1 MLRRGTPA
9 AVREH
14 FSAPMERARA
24 RAVSPLGVG
33 GWARA
38 ELTPPNPN
46 GLHRRH
52 ANDSAERMDRQMR
65 PLKNGQRL
73 GDLQVDEREAPAERL
88 AP

>member
-24 RAVSPLGVG
+24 PSALWGWVG
-33 GWARA
+33 G
-38 ELTPPNPN
+38 LVPSLPPNQN